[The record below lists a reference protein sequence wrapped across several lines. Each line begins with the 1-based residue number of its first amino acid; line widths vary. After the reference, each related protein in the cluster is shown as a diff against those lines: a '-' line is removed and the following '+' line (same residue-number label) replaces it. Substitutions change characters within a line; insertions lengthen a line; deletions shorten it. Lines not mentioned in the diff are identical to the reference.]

1 MFIILLILISVYFI
15 AKYLFLAVFS
25 GFGNSEPKNH
35 TNITNI
41 NNHLHISAE
50 DLNKIIQQK

>member
-15 AKYLFLAVFS
+15 AKYLFLALFS

-50 DLNKIIQQK
+50 DLKKIIQQK

>member
-15 AKYLFLAVFS
+15 AKYLFLALFS

-50 DLNKIIQQK
+50 DLNKFIQPK

>member
-15 AKYLFLAVFS
+15 AKYLFLALFS

-50 DLNKIIQQK
+50 DL